1 MSLPLPAQGAV
12 AVVPDIRISAILDPR
27 DVVDGLQAGTK
38 REVLEAL
45 ASRLQQN
52 HPELDRQR
60 VLDILLRRE
69 ELRSTGIESGV
80 AFPHG
85 RVPGLAGLRAAFGRS
100 RQGVDFDA
108 FDRRPTHFFVVLL
121 IPEQGEGVHL
131 RALARL
137 NRMFQ
142 DETFRRRLLEAP
154 DEAALFSAIQD
165 QEQRL

>member
-1 MSLPLPAQGAV
+1 M
-12 AVVPDIRISAILDPR
+12 AVVPEIRISAILDPR
-27 DVVDGLQAGTK
+27 DVVDGLRPAAK
-38 REVLEAL
+38 REVLEKL
-45 ASRLQQN
+45 AERLEQN

-60 VLDILLRRE
+60 VLEILLRRE

-85 RVPGLAGLRAAFGRS
+85 RVPGLGGLRAAFGRS

-108 FDRRPTHFFVVLL
+108 FDQRPTHFFVVLL
-121 IPEQGEGVHL
+121 IPEEGEGVHL

-142 DETFRRRLLEAP
+142 DEAFRRRLMEAS
-154 DEAALFSAIQD
+154 DEVAMYAAIQEQD
-165 QEQRL
+165 QRL

>member
-1 MSLPLPAQGAV
+1 M
-12 AVVPDIRISAILDPR
+12 AVVPEIRISAILDPR
-27 DVVDGLQAGTK
+27 DVVDGLRSAVK
-38 REVLEAL
+38 REVLEKL
-45 ASRLQQN
+45 AERLEQN

-60 VLDILLRRE
+60 VLEILLRRE

-85 RVPGLAGLRAAFGRS
+85 RVPGLCGLRAAFGRS

-108 FDRRPTHFFVVLL
+108 FDQRPTHFFVVLL
-121 IPEQGEGVHL
+121 IPEEGEGVHL

-142 DETFRRRLLEAP
+142 DEAFRRRLMEAP
-154 DEAALFSAIQD
+154 DEAAMYAAIQEQD
-165 QEQRL
+165 QRL